1 MVTLAITEPV
11 LAGIIVSLIN
21 KFVLNNFS
29 LFSCCKN
36 TFYEE
41 IDYTDL
47 SECSPNHGA
56 NIATISSDY
65 NAIHCHYN

>member
-47 SECSPNHGA
+47 SDCSPSRNGA
-56 NIATISSDY
+56 NIATID
-65 NAIHCHYN
+65 NAIHCYHH

>member
-1 MVTLAITEPV
+1 MVPSISEPV

-29 LFSCCKN
+29 LFNCCKN

-47 SECSPNHGA
+47 SECEDHAS
-56 NIATISSDY
+56 NITAVND
-65 NAIHCHYN
+65 AIHSHYH

>member
-1 MVTLAITEPV
+1 MLSISEPV

-36 TFYEE
+36 TFYGE

-47 SECSPNHGA
+47 SECEDQHGA

-65 NAIHCHYN
+65 NAIHSHHN